1 MADFFD
7 SLNQFLKKD
16 LLSDFKKV
24 LENPN
29 NLSEN
34 VISYLKKNNI
44 DLNNFIEIN
53 ENEKT
58 INCDPIN
65 EENTTIQDDR
75 NDYDNL
81 WLRLNNI
88 ENIMT
93 EVQEYLKTDN

>member
-7 SLNQFLKKD
+7 SLNQFLIKD
-16 LLSDFKKV
+16 LLSNLKKA

-44 DLNNFIEIN
+44 DLSNMFEIN
-53 ENEKT
+53 EIEKT
-58 INCDPIN
+58 INCDPIK
-65 EENTTIQDDR
+65 EENITIRNDS

-93 EVQEYLKTDN
+93 EIQEYLKTDN

>member
-7 SLNQFLKKD
+7 SLSQFLKKD

-44 DLNNFIEIN
+44 DLNNMIEIN
-53 ENEKT
+53 ENEKI
-58 INCDPIN
+58 INCDPIKEDN
-65 EENTTIQDDR
+65 ITSQDDR